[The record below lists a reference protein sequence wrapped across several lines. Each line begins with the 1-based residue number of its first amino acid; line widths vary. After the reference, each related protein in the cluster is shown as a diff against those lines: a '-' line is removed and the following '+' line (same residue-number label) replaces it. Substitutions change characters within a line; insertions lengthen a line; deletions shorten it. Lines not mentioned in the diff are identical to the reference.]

1 MVKFSIKR
9 KGYSVDEVDG
19 FVAKLLELTEE
30 KLRAQSD
37 RIDELKEQ
45 LRRVT
50 SEKNE
55 LKAREASVTMALA
68 DAVKRADE
76 LTSASEVRYSIEV
89 NRIKTIRKRLADYK
103 KKNPTIDTSE
113 FDSFL
118 VDIIGELEDGVKS
131 LGVEDTLAPVVE
143 QVEDNAFDLEEAL
156 TPKETLE
163 EICKELGLID

>member
-9 KGYSVDEVDG
+9 KGYSIDEVDG

-30 KLRAQSD
+30 KLRAQAD

-55 LKAREASVTMALA
+55 LKAREASVTMALSE
-68 DAVKRADE
+68 AVKRADE
-76 LTSASEVRYSIEV
+76 LSSASEVRYSIEL

-103 KKNPTIDTSE
+103 KKNPAIDTTE
-113 FDSFL
+113 FDAFML
-118 VDIIGELEDGVKS
+118 ELIGELEEGVKN
-131 LGVEDTLAPVVE
+131 LGVEDSLVPVVE
-143 QVEDNAFDLEEAL
+143 EVEESAFNIEEAL